1 MPSQRVRVVQG
12 SCWPCK
18 KRRVK
23 CDLAKPVCQRCSV
36 AGAACDYNTRLI
48 RWSTRPSVAVADASS
63 VVAASS
69 PPATSPASTAAA
81 TATAVS
87 AARAM
92 RRITIERPLINNEQ
106 RAMSYFQGRVWPLL
120 TTVPDPCAPPT
131 PVAMQHRVV
140 LLSMCVFAASHR
152 YLQDGRGE
160 ELITPARS
168 ECLQVLRAQVDGCC
182 NRRSDMLPT
191 LLFAV
196 LLLYLHDG
204 FVEGSASSATLKH
217 SHGVLAILAQ
227 LGGLSAVIGRGQE
240 SMDML
245 LSEFASADLTTALL
259 QERAPSFA
267 PDLWPVIDKTS
278 VWWGRDPLGRC
289 SLAAVFEDM
298 AALAVYHDQL
308 RSGAEVLSVER
319 VRDFEL
325 RLRPIYAPLT
335 PEDLDSSASSVG
347 GDSPC
352 TMPEIAPSPP
362 SQGDIEAVEA
372 FKLVRAFQ
380 QTALIY
386 LYRVVCGLSAYH
398 PLVQQHAESC
408 LDGLLEVPRSSHI
421 FHCVIFPLYVAG
433 AHAQSPRRREA
444 VGDMVGRIFDDMRFG
459 SVRAIGVALRDVW
472 RGDPDAMSWGTMFG
486 FLSPYAVVL

>member
-23 CDLAKPVCQRCSV
+23 CDLTKPVCQRCAT

-48 RWSTRPSVAVADASS
+48 RWSTRPSVALADASGKIPGTGTMT
-63 VVAASS
+63 V
-69 PPATSPASTAAA
+69 TAA
-81 TATAVS
+81 TAA

-92 RRITIERPLINNEQ
+92 RTIERPLVNDEQ
-106 RAMSYFQGRVWPLL
+106 RALGYFQGRVWPLL

-131 PVAMQHRVV
+131 PFAMQHRVV
-140 LLSMCVFAASHR
+140 MLSMCVFAASHR

-168 ECLQVLRAQVDGCC
+168 ECLQVLRAQVDGVC

-227 LGGLSAVIGRGQE
+227 LGGLPAVIGRGQE
-240 SMDML
+240 SLDML

-259 QERAPSFA
+259 QERAPAFA
-267 PDLWPVIDKTS
+267 PDMWPVIDKSS

-289 SLAAVFEDM
+289 SLAGVFEDM
-298 AALAVYHDQL
+298 AALAIYHDEL
-308 RSGAEVLSVER
+308 RSGAEILAVDR

-325 RLRPIYAPLT
+325 RLQPIYAPLT
-335 PEDLDSSASSVG
+335 AEDLSGTGSDAGSSPLSTASPS
-347 GDSPC
+347 
-352 TMPEIAPSPP
+352 TPSP
-362 SQGDIEAVEA
+362 GDIEAVEA

-386 LYRVVCGLSAYH
+386 MYRVICGLSAYH
-398 PLVQQHAESC
+398 PLVQQHVESC
-408 LDGLLEVPRSSHI
+408 LDGLFEVPRSSNI
-421 FHCVIFPLYVAG
+421 YHCVIMPLYVAG
-433 AHAQSPRRREA
+433 AHAQSPKRREA
-444 VGDMVGRIFDDMRFG
+444 VVDMVGSIFDDMRFG

-472 RGDPDAMSWGTMFG
+472 RGNPDAMSWRTMFSH
-486 FLSPYAVVL
+486 LSPYAVVL

>member
-23 CDLAKPVCQRCSV
+23 CDLAKPVCQRCV
-36 AGAACDYNTRLI
+36 AAGASCDYNTRLI
-48 RWSTRPSVAVADASS
+48 RWSTRPSVALADASALTS
-63 VVAASS
+63 SGGGAVTSPGAASV
-69 PPATSPASTAAA
+69 TFAAA
-81 TATAVS
+81 AS
-87 AARAM
+87 RAM
-92 RRITIERPLINNEQ
+92 RTIQRPLVNDEQ
-106 RAMSYFQGRVWPLL
+106 RALGYFQGRVWPLL

-131 PVAMQHRVV
+131 PFAMQHRVV
-140 LLSMCVFAASHR
+140 MLSMCVFAASHR

-168 ECLQVLRAQVDGCC
+168 ECLQVLRAHVDGVC
-182 NRRSDMLPT
+182 NKRSDMLPT

-204 FVEGSASSATLKH
+204 FVEGSATSATLKH

-227 LGGLSAVIGRGQE
+227 LGGLPAVIGRGHE

-245 LSEFASADLTTALL
+245 LSEFASTDLTTALL
-259 QERAPSFA
+259 QERTPAFA
-267 PDLWPVIDKTS
+267 PDLWPIIDKSS

-298 AALAVYHDQL
+298 AALAIYHDEL
-308 RSGAEVLSVER
+308 RSGVEILSVDR

-325 RLRPIYAPLT
+325 RLQPIYAPLT
-335 PEDLDSSASSVG
+335 PEDLDG
-347 GDSPC
+347 TGTGSPE
-352 TMPEIAPSPP
+352 TTTSSPP
-362 SQGDIEAVEA
+362 STPAPGDIEAVEA

-386 LYRVVCGLSAYH
+386 MYRVVCGLSAYH
-398 PLVQQHAESC
+398 PLVQQHVDSC
-408 LDGLLEVPRSSHI
+408 LDGLFEVPRSSNI

-433 AHAQSPRRREA
+433 AHAQSPKRREA
-444 VGDMVGRIFDDMRFG
+444 VADMVGSIFDDMRFG

-472 RGDPDAMSWGTMFG
+472 RGDPDAMSWRTMFG
-486 FLSPYAVVL
+486 YLSPYAVVL